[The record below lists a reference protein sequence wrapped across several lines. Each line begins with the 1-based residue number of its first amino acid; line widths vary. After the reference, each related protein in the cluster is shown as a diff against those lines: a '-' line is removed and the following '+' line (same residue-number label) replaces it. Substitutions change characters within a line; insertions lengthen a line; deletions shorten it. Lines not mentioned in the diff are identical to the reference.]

1 MEELKEFELE
11 NIDGGSWKSHT
22 INVVGNVAT
31 YGGIGTA
38 ICGPACGV
46 VGAHYGAVAYGVGCL
61 LDNK

>member
-46 VGAHYGAVAYGVGCL
+46 VGAHYGL
-61 LDNK
+61 